1 MKHESILI
9 LDYFLSEV
17 LQKLFSKLQIAS
29 DESLLTLT
37 LNGRPHI
44 QLIEAIVN
52 TCLGGESWSH
62 SG

>member
-1 MKHESILI
+1 MS
-9 LDYFLSEV
+9 FLSEV
-17 LQKLFSKLQIAS
+17 LQKLFSKLQTAS

-52 TCLGGESWSH
+52 TIWGVSGGLTQVKRRP
-62 SG
+62 